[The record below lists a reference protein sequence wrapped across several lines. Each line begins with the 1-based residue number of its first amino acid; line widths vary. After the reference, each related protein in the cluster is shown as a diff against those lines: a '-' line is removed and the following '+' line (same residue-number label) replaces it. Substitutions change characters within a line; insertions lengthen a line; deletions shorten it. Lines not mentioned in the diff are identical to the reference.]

1 MIEIIGELNNYL
13 NIEALTKDTTLLAAV
28 IIAAVIGIIYC
39 FFGYRC
45 IRFIAAVLG
54 LLAGAAIG
62 RMIVQMTNLEYP
74 ITMVVIFVAAAVCAL
89 LGMLIYRFGL
99 FLSVFLG
106 IWGIAYSIIA
116 QYTSLD
122 KVFAVI
128 ISLVIGV
135 VFAVLSVIYLRPVTI
150 VLTALAGA
158 FIFSDLLFDYLV
170 HIRWSAQLEVI
181 VRLAAGL
188 LLALIGIIYQFV
200 STRDMD

>member
-1 MIEIIGELNNYL
+1 
-13 NIEALTKDTTLLAAV
+13 
-28 IIAAVIGIIYC
+28 
-39 FFGYRC
+39 
-45 IRFIAAVLG
+45 
-54 LLAGAAIG
+54 
-62 RMIVQMTNLEYP
+62 MIVQMTNLEYP